1 MIGTAPGELRALVDR
16 LERLA
21 ERRLA
26 LGPRSESAATRAR
39 QLVDHLHS
47 HVRVRAQSL
56 DAPLVVLLVGP
67 TGAGKSTIFN
77 TIVGRS
83 ASPTGVLRP
92 TTRSAVVLA
101 HPTDREGLREGA
113 LAGMS
118 AGAIRFV
125 ADDEVAPG
133 LALVDTPDVDSVEH
147 ANRLLADRLVE
158 AADLAVFVTTAT
170 RYADRVPWSV
180 LERVRERGLPL
191 MVVVN
196 RMPADDADQAEI
208 LSDVARLMAEAGL
221 ETELIGVREGDLE
234 AGGDRL
240 APATIRRLTDE
251 IGRLRADR
259 EARVRLAARALMG
272 SLAGLGESIERVA
285 DDADHEAIDVDAL
298 RRVADRAYESGL
310 TDLEQE
316 VRHGTFLREEALRH
330 WQAFVGADQITRFF
344 SEGIGR
350 VRGALQAVFRPATA
364 PVREVRA
371 ATTDDL
377 LAAARL
383 QVAEAARRTASTWS
397 DWPGM
402 GDAVSADADLW
413 LPTADFDD
421 RLRGRLE
428 AWIDSIVS
436 DIQLRGGPKRTL
448 ARGGTLG
455 VNVLGTG
462 VMLASFLHTGGLTGA
477 EIGVAAAT
485 AFLNQKLLSALFG
498 EAAMTELVADARGRL
513 QEVLR
518 TTFEEERARFD
529 VLLPPDGALPRIADD
544 LRGVAAELRSLPT
557 SE

>member
-26 LGPRSESAATRAR
+26 LGPRSEPAATRAR
-39 QLVDHLHS
+39 QLVDHVHS
-47 HVRVRAQSL
+47 HVRVRANSL

-77 TIVGRS
+77 TIAGRA

-92 TTRSAVVLA
+92 TTRTAVVLA
-101 HPTDREGLREGA
+101 HPTDRAGLREGA
-113 LAGMS
+113 LEGFSVGSVQFITDNDIA
-118 AGAIRFV
+118 A
-125 ADDEVAPG
+125 G
-133 LALVDTPDVDSVEH
+133 LALIDTPDVDSVEH

-180 LERVRERGLPL
+180 LDRVRERGLPL
-191 MVVVN
+191 LVVVN
-196 RMPADDADQAEI
+196 RMPDEAHDRAEI
-208 LSDVARLMAEAGL
+208 LADVERLMAEAGL

-234 AGGDRL
+234 PDGARL
-240 APATIRRLTDE
+240 LAQTVRRLTDE
-251 IGRLRADR
+251 IARLRADR
-259 EARVRLAARALMG
+259 DARIELASRALTG
-272 SLAGLGESIERVA
+272 SLAGLSESVERVA

-298 RRVADRAYESGL
+298 RRVADRAFEGAL
-310 TDLEQE
+310 TDLQQE
-316 VRHGTFLREEALRH
+316 VRHGSFLREEALRH
-330 WQAFVGADQITRFF
+330 WQTFVGADQMTRFF

-350 VRGALQAVFRPATA
+350 IRGAIQAALRPASA

-402 GDAVSADADLW
+402 GETVSADADLW
-413 LPTADFDD
+413 LPSSDFDE
-421 RLRGRLE
+421 RLRGRLDG
-428 AWIDSIVS
+428 WIDSIVA
-436 DIQLRGGPKRTL
+436 DIQLRGGPKRSL

-485 AFLNQKLLSALFG
+485 AFLNQKLLAALFG
-498 EAAMTELVADARGRL
+498 EAAMAELVGDARQRL
-513 QEVLR
+513 QELLQ
-518 TTFEEERARFD
+518 TTFDEERVRFD
-529 VLLPPDGALPRIADD
+529 ALLPPEGVLPALAHE
-544 LRGVAAELRSLPT
+544 LRAVATDLRSLPVR
-557 SE
+557 E

>member
-26 LGPRSESAATRAR
+26 LGQRSEPAAIRAR
-39 QLVDHLHS
+39 QLVDHVRS
-47 HVRVRAQSL
+47 HVRVRANSL

-77 TIVGRS
+77 TIAGRA

-92 TTRSAVVLA
+92 TTRTAVVLA
-101 HPTDREGLREGA
+101 HSTDRAGLREGA
-113 LAGMS
+113 LEGFS
-118 AGAIRFV
+118 AASVRFV
-125 ADDEVAPG
+125 TDNDIAPG
-133 LALVDTPDVDSVEH
+133 LALIDTPDVDSVEH

-180 LERVRERGLPL
+180 LERIRERGLPL
-191 MVVVN
+191 LVVVN
-196 RMPADDADQAEI
+196 RMPDEAQDRAEVM
-208 LSDVARLMAEAGL
+208 SDVERLMAEAGL

-234 AGGDRL
+234 PDGARL
-240 APATIRRLTDE
+240 LPQPVRRLTDE
-251 IGRLRADR
+251 IARLRADR
-259 EARVRLAARALMG
+259 DARLELATRALMG
-272 SLAGLGESIERVA
+272 SLAGLGESVERVA
-285 DDADHEAIDVDAL
+285 DDVDHEAIDIDAL
-298 RRVADRAYESGL
+298 RRVADRAFESGL
-310 TDLEQE
+310 ADLQQE
-316 VRHGTFLREEALRH
+316 VRHGSFLREEALRH
-330 WQAFVGADQITRFF
+330 WQAFVGADQMTRFF
-344 SEGIGR
+344 SDGIGR
-350 VRGALQAVFRPATA
+350 IRGAIQAALRPASA

-383 QVAEAARRTASTWS
+383 QAAEAARRTASTWA

-402 GDAVSADADLW
+402 GETMSADADLW
-413 LPTADFDD
+413 LPSPDFDE

-428 AWIDSIVS
+428 GWIDSIVA
-436 DIQLRGGPKRTL
+436 DIQLRGSQKRSL

-485 AFLNQKLLSALFG
+485 AFLNQKLLAALFG
-498 EAAMTELVADARGRL
+498 EAAMAELVGDARQRL
-513 QEVLR
+513 QELLQ
-518 TTFEEERARFD
+518 TTFDEERVRFD
-529 VLLPPDGALPRIADD
+529 TLLPPEGVLPALANDLRVVATDLRALPVR
-544 LRGVAAELRSLPT
+544 E
-557 SE
+557 

>member
-1 MIGTAPGELRALVDR
+1 MIGTAPGELRALVER

-21 ERRLA
+21 ERRLV
-26 LGPRSESAATRAR
+26 LGARSDPAATRAR
-39 QLVDHLHS
+39 QLVDHLRS

-56 DAPLVVLLVGP
+56 DAPLIVLLVGP

-77 TIVGRS
+77 TIIGRN

-118 AGAIRFV
+118 AGSIRFV

-170 RYADRVPWSV
+170 RYADRVPWAV
-180 LERVRERGLPL
+180 LDRVRARGLPL
-191 MVVVN
+191 LVIVN
-196 RMPADDADQAEI
+196 RMPPDDADQAEI
-208 LSDVARLMAEAGL
+208 LADVARLMAGAGL
-221 ETELIGVREGDLE
+221 ETDLIAVREGDLD
-234 AGGDRL
+234 AAGDRL
-240 APATIRRLTDE
+240 VPATIRRLTDE
-251 IGRLRADR
+251 ITRLRTDR
-259 EARVRLAARALMG
+259 EARMQLAARALVG
-272 SLAGLGESIERVA
+272 SLAGLSESVELVA

-310 TDLEQE
+310 ADLEQE
-316 VRHGTFLREEALRH
+316 IRHGTFLREEALRH
-330 WQAFVGADQITRFF
+330 WQAFVGADQVTRFF

-350 VRGALQAVFRPATA
+350 VRGALQAFFRPATA
-364 PVREVRA
+364 PVHEVRA

-402 GDAVSADADLW
+402 GPAVSADADLW
-413 LPTADFDD
+413 LPSPDFDE
-421 RLRGRLE
+421 RLRGRLDG
-428 AWIDSIVS
+428 WIDSITA

-485 AFLNQKLLSALFG
+485 AFLNQKLLGALFG
-498 EAAMTELVADARGRL
+498 EAAMTELVADARRRL
-513 QEVLR
+513 QELLQ
-518 TTFEEERARFD
+518 TTFAEERARFD
-529 VLLPPDGALPRIADD
+529 LLLPPDRALTRIADD
-544 LRGVAAELRSLPT
+544 LRAVATELRALQT
-557 SE
+557 RE